1 MRDGDAKG
9 ISRFI
14 QAPVLLATFIAGPL
28 GLLIWLAL
36 REPAARRQ
44 GRFR

>member
-1 MRDGDAKG
+1 M
-9 ISRFI
+9 
-14 QAPVLLATFIAGPL
+14 LLTTFMAGPL

-36 REPAARRQ
+36 REPAARKQ